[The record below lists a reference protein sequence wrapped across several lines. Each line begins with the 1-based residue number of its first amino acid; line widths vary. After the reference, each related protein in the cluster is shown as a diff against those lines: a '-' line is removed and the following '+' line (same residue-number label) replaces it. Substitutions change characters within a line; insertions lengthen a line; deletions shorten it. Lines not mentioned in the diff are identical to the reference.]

1 LIELGRLALAT
12 SATVSGHWQ
21 AGIVKH
27 VHQQPRRDVIAKL
40 QDRGCGARRCGQVAP
55 SVAAQLPG
63 TADPALPPAVFC

>member
-40 QDRGCGARRCGQVAP
+40 QDRGRVARDD
-55 SVAAQLPG
+55 AAR
-63 TADPALPPAVFC
+63 